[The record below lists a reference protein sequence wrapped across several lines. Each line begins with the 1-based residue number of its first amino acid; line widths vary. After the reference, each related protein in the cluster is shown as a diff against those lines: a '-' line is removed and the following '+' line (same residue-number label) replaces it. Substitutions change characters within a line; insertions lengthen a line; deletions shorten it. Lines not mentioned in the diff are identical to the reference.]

1 MASVSKW
8 FSPAYEYA
16 KSAANENGQ
25 ALFSCE
31 YVKAILERV
40 SSAESLLTDVI
51 LENEETRCGLREH
64 LVKRIRAHRSLF
76 GSAQ

>member
-1 MASVSKW
+1 MSVSKW
-8 FSPAYEYA
+8 FLPAYEYA
-16 KSAANENGQ
+16 KTAGNSDGQ

-31 YVKAILERV
+31 YVVAVLERL
-40 SSAESLLTDVI
+40 SSAESLLTDV
-51 LENEETRCGLREH
+51 LQENDETRCGLREH